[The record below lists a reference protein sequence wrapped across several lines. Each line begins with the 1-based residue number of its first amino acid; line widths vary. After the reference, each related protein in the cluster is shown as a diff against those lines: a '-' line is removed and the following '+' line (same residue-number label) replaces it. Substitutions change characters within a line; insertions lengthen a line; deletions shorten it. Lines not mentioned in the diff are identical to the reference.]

1 MSTTSRSSSTAK
13 HYRSVEQRR
22 ARLRP
27 CSRFLALG
35 SRLSLLPHCRL
46 PIGNSPFSIA
56 YCLLPIALFF
66 LPACASRTGSPYAPQ
81 AEIARDSREADRLN
95 AGAAEVIDTDA
106 AQAEK
111 LLRQALTADLY
122 HGPAHN
128 NLGVIYLK
136 QGQLYQAAS
145 EFQWA
150 RQLMPGHPDPRLNL
164 AFTLEQA
171 GKADEAIATYRTA
184 LEVYPNHLQTTQA
197 LARLQLK
204 SGKADAGTRALLEE
218 VALRGESERWRQ
230 WARLEMAR
238 VRE

>member
-1 MSTTSRSSSTAK
+1 M
-13 HYRSVEQRR
+13 
-22 ARLRP
+22 
-27 CSRFLALG
+27 
-35 SRLSLLPHCRL
+35 
-46 PIGNSPFSIA
+46 
-56 YCLLPIALFF
+56 ALFF
-66 LPACASRTGSPYAPQ
+66 LLPACASRTGSPYALQ
-81 AEIARDSREADRLN
+81 AEAQRDPREADRLN
-95 AGAAEVIDTDA
+95 AKAADLLVSDPTK
-106 AQAEK
+106 AES
-111 LLRQALTADLY
+111 LLREGLAADLY

-128 NLGVIYLK
+128 NLGVLYLT
-136 QGQLYQAAS
+136 QGKLYEAAG

-150 RQLMPGHPDPRLNL
+150 RQLLPGHPDPRMNL
-164 AFTLEQA
+164 ALTLEQA